1 MSFCQNR
8 LIKQLNYHLVSS
20 ARSQNVYN
28 HRFEHSRLAFI
39 SQEQATKLN
48 NVELQPNDILLN
60 ITGDSVARATIVSAS
75 ILPARIN
82 QHVMIIRPDIN
93 KLDPHYLLG
102 FLTSEQRQNM
112 LLTLASVGAT
122 RNALTKQ
129 MVENIEIPENN
140 YDKQKKIGTI
150 VQSFNSQ
157 IATLNNINDNLVT

>member
-48 NVELQPNDILLN
+48 NVELQPNDVLLN

-140 YDKQKKIGTI
+140 YDKKKKIGTI

>member
-1 MSFCQNR
+1 
-8 LIKQLNYHLVSS
+8 
-20 ARSQNVYN
+20 
-28 HRFEHSRLAFI
+28 
-39 SQEQATKLN
+39 
-48 NVELQPNDILLN
+48 
-60 ITGDSVARATIVSAS
+60 
-75 ILPARIN
+75 
-82 QHVMIIRPDIN
+82 MIIRPDIN